1 MPGSGTGLRGEEVM
15 AGISAVPVGGRLSRT
30 SLSAEIAPAVTI
42 EPRSIT
48 SAHSA
53 RPAGML
59 PLTDIL
65 IERSASLRQAAARH
79 WC

>member
-1 MPGSGTGLRGEEVM
+1 M